1 MHAGS
6 HRVCGPAPGLPEDRS
21 RLLCQSASG
30 GRAELRAPYGYRSV
44 DRAIRAGL
52 ISARKLPRR
61 WELYVTNKGKK
72 ELEMRS

>member
-1 MHAGS
+1 MLAVTAYAAQHPGCPKIDPAYSVSPHPEAGLN
-6 HRVCGPAPGLPEDRS
+6 CGL
-21 RLLCQSASG
+21 
-30 GRAELRAPYGYRSV
+30 PYGYRSV